1 MIVGGINIR
10 VARCAT
16 FSKTINNPEK
26 TFPRVPPHHYIIYR
40 LLFSIVS
47 CRRIRIYMSLDDE
60 YSSTNSLERLIC
72 VCSEVRV

>member
-26 TFPRVPPHHYIIYR
+26 TFPSVPPPLHY
-40 LLFSIVS
+40 L
-47 CRRIRIYMSLDDE
+47 
-60 YSSTNSLERLIC
+60 
-72 VCSEVRV
+72 